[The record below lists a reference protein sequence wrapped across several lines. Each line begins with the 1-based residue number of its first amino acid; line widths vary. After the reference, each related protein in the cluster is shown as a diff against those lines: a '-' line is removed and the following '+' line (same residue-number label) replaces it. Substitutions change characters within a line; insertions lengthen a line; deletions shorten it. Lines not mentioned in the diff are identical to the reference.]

1 MDQQIYNYLLKT
13 AKSNNHLKLYKI
25 IQTLGFINL
34 PSSRLTFRHYLVRT
48 IVGQQIST
56 KAAESIW
63 KKVEIVLKSKQKISK
78 KNLFLS
84 LRECG
89 LSERKANYSI
99 AILMDETIQKLSK
112 KKLLLMDLD
121 EYKHMLTSFHG
132 VGPWTVEMSR
142 IFYLGD
148 EDILSEGDY
157 GIQVAHNRIFPLE
170 KISKDFYQRYSPFRS
185 YICLYLWRS
194 LNLDI

>member
-1 MDQQIYNYLLKT
+1 MDPQTYNYLLKT

-78 KNLFLS
+78 K
-84 LRECG
+84 
-89 LSERKANYSI
+89 
-99 AILMDETIQKLSK
+99 KLI
-112 KKLLLMDLD
+112 
-121 EYKHMLTSFHG
+121 SF
-132 VGPWTVEMSR
+132 S
-142 IFYLGD
+142 
-148 EDILSEGDY
+148 
-157 GIQVAHNRIFPLE
+157 
-170 KISKDFYQRYSPFRS
+170 
-185 YICLYLWRS
+185 
-194 LNLDI
+194 